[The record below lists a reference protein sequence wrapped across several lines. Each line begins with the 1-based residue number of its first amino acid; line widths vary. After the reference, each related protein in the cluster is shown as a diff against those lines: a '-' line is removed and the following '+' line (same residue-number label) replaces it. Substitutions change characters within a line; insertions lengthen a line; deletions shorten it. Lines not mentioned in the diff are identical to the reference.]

1 MVQLPSQV
9 MLGLHFVW
17 NKKNNICLCID
28 IKNNHQYYSDVMIC
42 FFYSWCI
49 KHADT
54 CTFNLICWLYLD
66 FQWCLLLIL
75 MFPCCRSGGWGGR
88 DGFWDGGVLD
98 QAACPHGAG
107 TEALQGQSLTLV
119 PVDYNPF
126 HCFLSCKNTVKNSV
140 IHSFNTC
147 ALLLIPFNFVVYF
160 GYRSVPR
167 PWGMWWPIKR
177 RLLTPSMPWMRML
190 PWDPKITSMNFISR
204 LLGAPTSNQGD
215 QVSSP

>member
-119 PVDYNPF
+119 TVDYNPF
-126 HCFLSCKNTVKNSV
+126 HWVVKIQSKIVWYTV
-140 IHSFNTC
+140 
-147 ALLLIPFNFVVYF
+147 LIPVHYCWFHLILWFILGTGAYQGLGVCDDQSK
-160 GYRSVPR
+160 GGCWR
-167 PWGMWWPIKR
+167 PPCPGWECCHETQR
-177 RLLTPSMPWMRML
+177 
-190 PWDPKITSMNFISR
+190 
-204 LLGAPTSNQGD
+204 
-215 QVSSP
+215 